1 MRVLVVDIGGS
12 RVKLHMDSDFSA
24 AFDSGKTLT
33 PISFMQ
39 QVRQQIDG
47 LAFDAVSVG
56 YPGAVGPEGPLREAG
71 NLGPGWVG
79 FDFEDA
85 FERPV
90 RVANDAVL
98 QALGNYERGRML
110 FLGLGTGLGS
120 TLVAE
125 RVIMPL
131 ELGSLAFDRHGT
143 MADHV
148 GAAGLETHGTDAW
161 AAKVLDIVE
170 VLRRAVLADEVVLG
184 GGNAKRLTTL
194 PSRARLG
201 HERAAFVGGARL
213 WEHTVEPHDRP
224 PSNAWRIL
232 Q

>member
-12 RVKLHMDSDFSA
+12 RVKLHMDPDFNS
-24 AFDSGKTLT
+24 AFDSSDVMT
-33 PISFMQ
+33 PIALMH
-39 QVRQQIDG
+39 QVRKHIDG
-47 LAFDAVSVG
+47 LTFDAVSIG
-56 YPGAVGPEGPLREAG
+56 YPGAVGANGPVREPG

-79 FDFEDA
+79 FDFEAA

-90 RVANDAVL
+90 RITNDAAL
-98 QALGNYERGRML
+98 QALGNYEGGRML

-131 ELGSLAFDRHGT
+131 ELGSLKYGERGT
-143 MADHV
+143 VADHV
-148 GAAGLETHGTDAW
+148 GAAGLAEHGVETWKAFVTDIA
-161 AAKVLDIVE
+161 V
-170 VLRRAVLADEVVLG
+170 VLRQATVADYVILG
-184 GGNAKRLTTL
+184 GGNAKRLQDL
-194 PSRARLG
+194 PSHTKRGR
-201 HERAAFVGGARL
+201 EQAALIGGARL